1 MMNEMSYTAADER
14 RLKQAMAV
22 LGIKSFDGLTSN
34 GCTNRDRAH
43 ANMAYRDYV
52 ITAHPDKNGGQ
63 RMDPVQFHKVM
74 KAWRVIKGFNSDYRA
89 TASEAIDL

>member
-1 MMNEMSYTAADER
+1 MNEMPYTADDRSRLER
-14 RLKQAMAV
+14 AMDV
-22 LGIKSFDGLTSN
+22 LGIESFDGLTPN

-43 ANMAYRDYV
+43 ANMAYRDCL

-63 RMDPVQFHKVM
+63 RMDPVQLHKVM